1 MVTPAIETI
10 VKMLEYQPEEIQSQA
25 VKHLQV
31 WLAELED
38 ETHWDEDFSRSQKGL
53 YNSAREARKQI
64 AEGKAEPMDFDR
76 L

>member
-10 VKMLEYQPEEIQSQA
+10 VKMLEYQPVEIQSQA
-25 VKHLQV
+25 VEHLQM

-38 ETHWDEDFSRSQKGL
+38 EARWDEDFSRSQMGL
-53 YNSAREARKQI
+53 YKTAQEARRQI
-64 AEGKAEPMDFDR
+64 AEGKSDPMDFDR

>member
-25 VKHLQV
+25 VEYLQM
-31 WLAELED
+31 WLAEMED
-38 ETHWDEDFSRSQKGL
+38 ETRWDENFSRSQRGL
-53 YNSAREARKQI
+53 YKTAQEARKQI

>member
-25 VKHLQV
+25 VEYLQL

-38 ETHWDEDFSRSQKGL
+38 EARWNENFGRSQKGL
-53 YNSAREARKQI
+53 HRTAQEARKQI

>member
-25 VKHLQV
+25 VEHLQM
-31 WLAELED
+31 WLAELDD
-38 ETHWDEDFSRSQKGL
+38 EAHWDEGFARSQKGL
-53 YNSAREARKQI
+53 YKTAQEARKQI

>member
-10 VKMLEYQPEEIQSQA
+10 VRMLELQPAQVQSRA
-25 VKHLQV
+25 AEHLQM

-38 ETHWDEDFSRSQKGL
+38 EARWDDDFARSQKGL
-53 YNSAREARKQI
+53 YKSAQEARRQI
-64 AEGKAEPMDFDR
+64 AEGESEPMDFNR

>member
-25 VKHLQV
+25 VEHLQV

-38 ETHWDEDFSRSQKGL
+38 ETRWDEDFARSQKGL
-53 YNSAREARKQI
+53 YKSALEVRKQI
-64 AEGKAEPMDFDR
+64 S
-76 L
+76 

>member
-10 VKMLEYQPEEIQSQA
+10 VKMLEIQPEQIQSRA
-25 VKHLQV
+25 AEHLQA

-38 ETHWDEDFSRSQKGL
+38 EALWDDDFARSQKGL
-53 YNSAREARKQI
+53 YRSAQEARKQI
-64 AEGKAEPMDFDR
+64 PEGKSEPMDFDR